1 MIKEI
6 QEMNNVKKTLTRIKK
21 LEKKRLKKGKELTIM
36 SLWKQIVKKKEE
48 VNRKRSE

>member
-6 QEMNNVKKTLTRIKK
+6 QEMNDVKKTLKRIKK
-21 LEKKRLKKGKELTIM
+21 LERKRPEKGKELTIM

-48 VNRKRSE
+48 VNRKRNK